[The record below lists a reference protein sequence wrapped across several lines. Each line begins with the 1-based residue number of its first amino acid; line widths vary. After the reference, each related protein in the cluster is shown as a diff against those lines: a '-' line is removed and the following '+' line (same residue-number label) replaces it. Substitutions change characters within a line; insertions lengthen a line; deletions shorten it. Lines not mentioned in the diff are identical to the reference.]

1 MFGRTMIEDAEI
13 ATGRSRG
20 RCSFE
25 GCERQAT
32 VGGHVWIARRGP
44 VLAPI
49 CRQCNYCRNA
59 ERVQDGGSYL
69 RAGVEVTVVEYTE
82 GMANAPRRF
91 TESVDDEPSC
101 RSCGTDISDRDSGHT
116 LCLGCYRR
124 ETNGG
129 EDGRASNI
137 GSRPCQTC
145 GTDISDRPS
154 NHSVCL
160 GCYRGARRESAG
172 GRASF
177 GSRPCQTCGTDI
189 SDRPSNHS
197 VCLGCYRGAR
207 RGGRSRSSDEY
218 SPYYQSGGGRR
229 SGGYSSHSAASN
241 IDEVRG
247 WLRWAG
253 FL

>member
-59 ERVQDGGSYL
+59 QRMQDGGSYL

-116 LCLGCYRR
+116 LCLDCYRR

-160 GCYRGARRESAG
+160 GCYRGARR
-172 GRASF
+172 
-177 GSRPCQTCGTDI
+177 
-189 SDRPSNHS
+189 
-197 VCLGCYRGAR
+197 
-207 RGGRSRSSDEY
+207 GGRSRSSDEY
-218 SPYYQSGGGRR
+218 SPYYRSGGGRR

-247 WLRWAG
+247 WLRRAG